1 MSSVSHMSPFLIL
14 LIHVPLSG
22 QHHKD
27 KQTELLKKFFSAP
40 QFFSCS
46 STSSSTLWLPA
57 RPHRMFLC
65 QLYKHM
71 VHTVI
76 SIVSLCAYVVFSV
89 CSIQDSS
96 SFLSFHLF
104 SPLTPFPPLL
114 LLFSLLPVP
123 SLFPFSPFSPPLPP
137 LLPLPLL
144 LPALLI
150 PLSGQ
155 YHKGKQAEL
164 LELFS
169 APNSPYFFLFSTQT
183 GCLVLKIRSADTVI
197 FDSDWNHHQVGAI
210 MYFMSCH

>member
-1 MSSVSHMSPFLIL
+1 MWIVWTAP
-14 LIHVPLSG
+14 
-22 QHHKD
+22 QR
-27 KQTELLKKFFSAP
+27 QTNRTLEVLQCP
-40 QFFSCS
+40 QFFSCCVN
-46 STSSSTLWLPA
+46 
-57 RPHRMFLC
+57 LC
-65 QLYKHM
+65 PQTHGAYSHY
-71 VHTVI
+71 
-76 SIVSLCAYVVFSV
+76 SIVSSCAYVVFSV

-96 SFLSFHLF
+96 SFLSFHLL

-123 SLFPFSPFSPPLPP
+123 SSFPSLPSLLLSSSPSSPSPPFCTI
-137 LLPLPLL
+137 
-144 LPALLI
+144 LI

-183 GCLVLKIRSADTVI
+183 GCLVLEIRSADTVI
-197 FDSDWNHHQVGAI
+197 FDSDWNHHHAGKGPGGAI